1 MSYNNFFWL
10 HIKKSA
16 GISTRKLLQPYYKE
30 VDRVKRPKNFIQ
42 SSPAEYNDIL
52 NNYRLILGEYQFK
65 RALFAKKY
73 LYDQDSWSKTFSFAF
88 SREPL
93 DRCLSM
99 FYYLHYGNKSFLEK
113 YIDLSKQIRAKKK
126 IGFSISY
133 DFDVFI
139 DLIYESHF
147 KSESNFK
154 PVDLHFSTH
163 TASMFSD
170 VTDKKG
176 KIILNKIYRLENLY
190 SGIDEVFKACNFPN
204 LNNLTDVNK
213 NKNTKRGNYIPNSEQ
228 RKRIQELYHRDY
240 ELYEN
245 SK

>member
-1 MSYNNFFWL
+1 
-10 HIKKSA
+10 
-16 GISTRKLLQPYYKE
+16 
-30 VDRVKRPKNFIQ
+30 
-42 SSPAEYNDIL
+42 
-52 NNYRLILGEYQFK
+52 
-65 RALFAKKY
+65 
-73 LYDQDSWSKTFSFAF
+73 
-88 SREPL
+88 
-93 DRCLSM
+93 M